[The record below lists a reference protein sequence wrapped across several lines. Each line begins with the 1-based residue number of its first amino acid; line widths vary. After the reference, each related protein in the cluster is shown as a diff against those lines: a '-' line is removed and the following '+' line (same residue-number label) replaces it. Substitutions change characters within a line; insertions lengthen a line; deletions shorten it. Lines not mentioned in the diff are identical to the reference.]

1 MAQFLA
7 DIAGMLEIAAIAAGL
22 LLLHKARTVERAGF
36 LRAAALLLLLGGVSV
51 GLCTGYYW
59 FKYQA
64 NGDFETV
71 SSSLGAGDRVP

>member
-22 LLLHKARTVERAGF
+22 LLLHRARTVERAGL
-36 LRAAALLLLLGGVSV
+36 LRAAGFVLLLGGISV

-71 SSSLGAGDRVP
+71 SLSSRSGARGP